1 MTTRTAVTGDRIH
14 PGGEYHAL
22 PDPVSDRMFSVLMAL
37 AAEVW
42 TVRDRLRIAET
53 TLAEH
58 GIAVEQHFADARKDE
73 SELAAMASDRDAF
86 VARLLRPLTPSDT
99 R

>member
-1 MTTRTAVTGDRIH
+1 MTTRLATTGDRIH

-22 PDPVSDRMFSVLMAL
+22 PDPVSDRIFSVVMSL

-42 TVRDRLRIAET
+42 TLRDRLRIAEA

-58 GIAVEQHFADARKDE
+58 GIVVEHGFESGRQDEAR
-73 SELAAMASDRDAF
+73 LAAMALDRDAF
-86 VARLLRPLTPSDT
+86 VERLLGPLTPAQPN
-99 R
+99 